1 VKLEME
7 NSGTLTIDRK
17 LEILHNVINKIVGQ
31 LDKPEAILKLSV
43 TDLIRLLEMET
54 ELAAKVAPQKT
65 VIQWIDPYLN
75 ETLSETGSETKV
87 EPEADP
93 AKTA

>member
-1 VKLEME
+1 MTPRVTVKLEME
-7 NSGTLTIDRK
+7 NSDTLTIDRK
-17 LEILHNVINKIVGQ
+17 LEILRCVINKIVGR
-31 LDKPEAILKLSV
+31 LEAETALKPSV
-43 TDLIRLLEMET
+43 GDLIRLLEMET

-65 VIQWIDPYLN
+65 VIQWIDPYL
-75 ETLSETGSETKV
+75 SETDG